1 MKKGRYTIGEI
12 SRLCN
17 ISISKLRYLDERGV
31 LTPSFVDMETGYRYY
46 DEETLLQISVLNYY
60 QKCGFKLREMEPLL
74 RRMDLDRLA
83 TLFDRHIETLQ
94 RKITSLQM
102 QCDSIAAWRGLI
114 AEQRAAVAGVVRH
127 VWYHPTA
134 MRVSRN
140 HHIGGKTSYKSLITN
155 IEMEK
160 QSNQCDN
167 MGIGALYLYFP
178 QQRQHCLADARIYI
192 HPHPLETSDVPRETI
207 GGHGALVCYHTGA
220 FEQCAD
226 TYQLLAE
233 YAAAH
238 AIPLRGDSYERSVI
252 DYWSTKNEAEFL
264 LEIILPT
271 KESTPLAGLPQRS
284 F

>member
-127 VWYHPTA
+127 VWYRPTA

-178 QQRQHCLADARIYI
+178 QQRQHRLADARIYI

-207 GGHGALVCYHTGA
+207 GGHGALVCYHKGA
-220 FEQCAD
+220 FEQCAS
-226 TYQLLAE
+226 TYQLLME